1 MNAFTGVGHDTAIT
15 TTAGQTAA
23 EKRSGTARMFKIK
36 ICGIT
41 EIDDALAAVDAGAD
55 AIGLNFYEQSPRF
68 VREQTVRQI
77 GQVLGRERASNAHL
91 VGVFVNH
98 SIDQMVKF
106 LSLAGERSIVQLHGD
121 ESPKLVARVKLARH
135 ATVPPSPW
143 QVIRVRRLTERG
155 LAAIQEDLA
164 ACGLAGARP
173 DAVLVDAVAPGSYGG
188 TGTTVPW
195 PSLAEHPRWLG
206 DTPLIL
212 AGGLTPDNVAEAI
225 RIVRPHAVDVA
236 SGVEAA
242 PGKKDIAKMCDF
254 VAAAKAAF
262 AAL

>member
-1 MNAFTGVGHDTAIT
+1 MNAFSGVGHDTAIDT
-15 TTAGQTAA
+15 TPNHTAA
-23 EKRSGTARMFKIK
+23 EKRPGTARMFRIK

-41 EIDDALAAVDAGAD
+41 QVGDALAAVDAGAD
-55 AIGLNFYEQSPRF
+55 AIGMNFYEQSPRF

-77 GQVLGRERASNAHL
+77 GQALGRERTRNTHL

-98 SIDQMVKF
+98 SVVQIARF
-106 LSLAGERSIVQLHGD
+106 IRRGGERSIVQLHGD
-121 ESPKLVARVKLARH
+121 EPPELVARVKLARH
-135 ATVPPSPW
+135 GIGLPHSW

-173 DAVLVDAVAPGSYGG
+173 DAVLVDAAAPGSYGG
-188 TGTTVPW
+188 TGTTASW
-195 PSLAEHPRWLG
+195 PTLAEHSRWLG

-212 AGGLTPDNVAEAI
+212 AGGLTPDNVADAI
-225 RIVRPHAVDVA
+225 RIVRPRAVDVA

-242 PGKKDIAKMCDF
+242 PGKKDSAKMRDF